1 MKPKVNRLI
10 EQELFRRA
18 AILVEARRITLAEH
32 LLIEKGPEDDG
43 GEDDEK
49 KAKLK
54 AIKQQIRDLIQQAE
68 DAGDEGDEKTNEK
81 LLKRAEDLAKANGLK
96 LNDIKAKVKPTPK
109 PEPDDEEEPEPKDG
123 DGDDEDEPEPKKTA
137 VGGVADKADDEDQD
151 DYTGFNNYD
160 DDDED
165 APPMPKDGTADD
177 DIKKGEVTYKIAG
190 KKPGEFEI
198 KAIPSQWFQQWLE
211 REKFGPAELKAKLAN
226 AQHTSRELTPPRTDD
241 RDKLNNFRE
250 RQSGYQNKI
259 KAIQNVLRSL
269 QKVHNKDIDDHNKK
283 QERRKDRIN
292 TLVDT
297 LSDGNPL
304 MKVIVGLLADK
315 LLKNKEKVNY
325 TGDEDPYGDD

>member
-1 MKPKVNRLI
+1 MKPKVQRLI
-10 EQELFRRA
+10 EHELFRRA

-32 LLIEKGPEDDG
+32 LLEKGPEGDDQ
-43 GEDDEK
+43 

-81 LLKRAEDLAKANGLK
+81 LLKRAEDLAQANGLK
-96 LNDIKAKVKPTPK
+96 LNDIKSKVKPSAKPK
-109 PEPDDEEEPEPKDG
+109 DPEPEPESDEDETPEPEEPET
-123 DGDDEDEPEPKKTA
+123 E
-137 VGGVADKADDEDQD
+137 VGGVADKSDSSFEDDEDGSND
-151 DYTGFNNYD
+151 FGNYD
-160 DDDED
+160 DED
-165 APPMPKDGTADD
+165 NAPPMPKDGTADD

-190 KKPGEFEI
+190 RKPGEFEV

-211 REKFGPAELKAKLAN
+211 REKFGPAELKAKLTN

-269 QKVHNKDIDDHNKK
+269 QKVHNKDIDDHNQK
-283 QERRKDRIN
+283 QERRKERIN

-315 LLKNKEKVNY
+315 LLKNKDKVNY